1 MTPLN
6 LKMYRVK
13 EVGGDYIVLS
23 SDDDDVKITFAG
35 GSGSVI
41 DNDPPVTKEEHAQF
55 FKHIHGQVGLET
67 PVGPL
72 KKPHA
77 LDIFIDHLV
86 DSFGLLRSVPFPFPL
101 SLIEVS
107 SKTTSN

>member
-1 MTPLN
+1 MTPPN

-13 EVGGDYIVLS
+13 EVGNDYIALAS
-23 SDDDDVKITFAG
+23 NDDDVKITFAG

-41 DNDPPVTKEEHAQF
+41 DNDPPITKEEHAQF
-55 FKHIHGQVGLET
+55 FKHLQGQVGLET

-72 KKPHA
+72 KKPHT
-77 LDIFIDHLV
+77 LDIFIDHFV
-86 DSFGLLRSVPFPFPL
+86 DSFGLLRSVPFPFPV
-101 SLIEVS
+101 SQIEVS